1 MRHIG
6 KRVVGDDSS
15 DMVMI
20 SSYRYLG
27 KRRIKGSFLNAP
39 KLIGQV
45 RTCPWNEIYQYINAQ
60 NLFYVHDILK
70 NFLFGINF
78 ELIEKLQK

>member
-1 MRHIG
+1 
-6 KRVVGDDSS
+6 
-15 DMVMI
+15 MI
-20 SSYRYLG
+20 SSYRHLDKG
-27 KRRIKGSFLNAP
+27 RIKGSFLNAP

-60 NLFYVHDILK
+60 DLFYVHDILK

-78 ELIEKLQK
+78 KLIEKLQK